1 MRALR
6 AGPNDPS
13 ASAGTSGYSW
23 LLRFEL
29 LRDVQ
34 REPRMN
40 HVHTMQD
47 QWQQPGAA
55 LYVQVR
61 ALIVQAIRSGEWPA
75 GASIPP
81 EKRLCERFGVS
92 MGTLRKAVDELTS
105 SGILVRRQGRGT
117 FVARHSEGRYLFS
130 FFHLVLPDG
139 RKEYPA
145 VRFKA
150 FETLTADA
158 DMASL
163 LKIAQGDGL
172 FHIRNVLSLGGQISS
187 VDDIYLPQA
196 LFPDLDEVAIVQ
208 RDTTLYQMYQDRF
221 GVSVARTQEEVQ
233 ACSATVPYTQ
243 LLKVKLNTP
252 LLRVVR
258 QALALDNTVVEVR
271 HSHVNTLHC
280 KYCPQADSLNH

>member
-1 MRALR
+1 MSQTQLIE
-6 AGPNDPS
+6 DDWQPS
-13 ASAGTSGYSW
+13 
-23 LLRFEL
+23 
-29 LRDVQ
+29 
-34 REPRMN
+34 
-40 HVHTMQD
+40 
-47 QWQQPGAA
+47 GAA
-55 LYVQVR
+55 LYVRVR
-61 ALIVQAIRSGEWPA
+61 SLITQAIRSGEWRA
-75 GASIPP
+75 GETIPP
-81 EKRLCERFGVS
+81 EKKLCERFGVS
-92 MGTLRKAVDELTS
+92 MGTLRKAVDELTA

-117 FVARHSEGRYLFS
+117 FVAKHSEGRYLFS

-145 VRFKA
+145 VRFNA
-150 FETLTADA
+150 FGEAHADEA
-158 DMASL
+158 MA
-163 LKIAQGDGL
+163 AQLRLEVGAPL
-172 FHIRNVLSLGGQISS
+172 WHLQNVLSLGGKLCS
-187 VDDIYLPQA
+187 VDDIFLPQQ
-196 LFPDLDEVAIVQ
+196 LFPDLNEQGLIE
-208 RDTTLYQMYQDRF
+208 RNTTLYQMYQDRF